1 MLFVNFVGL
10 VCAVPRLHLFPASHL
25 AGWQGWLLSTPHR
38 MYDGNHMGTIVLNV
52 VWALFNMMLL
62 SVATAVAWE
71 NQQRRRA
78 VRVNVEVPAG
88 VILPDGRAVQGL
100 TGDLSSTGV
109 RLWTGE
115 RLSVQPGS
123 PVRIVLPVLDG
134 DASLPATVIR
144 VDDESLR
151 AQFDSLSLA
160 EDEALTMVLY
170 SRADTW
176 LGWDEKRDGD
186 HLVRSFAHVFRL
198 ALRGLR
204 QTILPGRRRP
214 PDGSL
219 LTSIA
224 PLLLAAILL
233 PVLTGRAVAQDAQ
246 ERATTTAVTT
256 TVAKTAATVAPA
268 VVPPIV
274 AQPKP
279 EKQIP
284 SKKMEG
290 VAQPTQDH
298 HAAATVATVPRSD
311 PVALPASLAG
321 HTDQSIKA
329 DSDALPAAGIVPVVP
344 KQTHA
349 PVRVP
354 AAKAVGA
361 AVSALAASAAAN
373 PLTGIHVAIAAPQAT
388 PNDSGASAQFAE
400 FYRARVVPVWARATV
415 LTTQY
420 PWGLLIAVVF
430 QTFLIAVLLRAGLRR
445 RARERLLG
453 HI

>member
-1 MLFVNFVGL
+1 
-10 VCAVPRLHLFPASHL
+10 
-25 AGWQGWLLSTPHR
+25 
-38 MYDGNHMGTIVLNV
+38 
-52 VWALFNMMLL
+52 MMLL

-115 RLSVQPGS
+115 RISVQPGV

-134 DASLPATVIR
+134 DASLPATIIR

-160 EDEALTMVLY
+160 EEEALTMVLY

-176 LGWDEKRDGD
+176 LGWDETRDHD
-186 HLVRSFAHVFRL
+186 HLVRSFARIVKL

-219 LTSIA
+219 LSSIA
-224 PLLLAAILL
+224 PLLLAAVLL
-233 PVLTGRAVAQDAQ
+233 PVLTGRAVAQNAQ
-246 ERATTTAVTT
+246 QPAHAATTSAP
-256 TVAKTAATVAPA
+256 AATPQA
-268 VVPPIV
+268 V
-274 AQPKP
+274 AQAKP

-290 VAQPTQDH
+290 VSQPTADH
-298 HAAATVATVPRSD
+298 PAVATLATVPGSE
-311 PVALPASLAG
+311 PVAPPPSLPG
-321 HTDQSIKA
+321 HTDRPIMA
-329 DSDALPAAGIVPVVP
+329 DSGTVPAALPAAVVLKP
-344 KQTHA
+344 AHA
-349 PVRVP
+349 SMRVP

-373 PLTGIHVAIAAPQAT
+373 PIVRIPVASAAPQSRS
-388 PNDSGASAQFAE
+388 NDARASAQLAE
-400 FYRARVVPVWARATV
+400 FYAARIVPLWARATV

-420 PWGLLIAVVF
+420 PWGLLIVVVF
-430 QTFLIAVLLRAGLRR
+430 QAFLIAVLLRAGLRR